1 MDVNNILDKI
11 KENTLSEKTWNKTTA
26 ISYEKKEYSKHL
38 YRYGWYSC
46 LLL

>member
-26 ISYEKKEYSKHL
+26 ISYEKKNTPSIYIDMDGTL
-38 YRYGWYSC
+38 AYF
-46 LLL
+46 